1 MSSSYDKEPTLS
13 VSNYVGTIEYS
24 ALYEPDTGAT
34 PNDYWG
40 VFPFKT
46 KTVASQVLP
55 LVCSI
60 TFTWTDNT
68 GYSRTIL
75 TLGKAAAGTTNN
87 GPMYIW
93 ESSNPRDYYYRDK
106 FRMNW

>member
-40 VFPFKT
+40 VFPVKT
-46 KTVASQVLP
+46 KTV
-55 LVCSI
+55 
-60 TFTWTDNT
+60 T
-68 GYSRTIL
+68 
-75 TLGKAAAGTTNN
+75 
-87 GPMYIW
+87 
-93 ESSNPRDYYYRDK
+93 
-106 FRMNW
+106 